1 MTDGEAGPYPADD
14 PPPLQP
20 RRPEPQECCDSG
32 CDPCV
37 FDLYAQAMEE
47 YEAALAAW
55 ERRRATRSTSE

>member
-1 MTDGEAGPYPADD
+1 VSDDATGLQPAAD
-14 PPPLQP
+14 PPPLEP
-20 RRPEPQECCDSG
+20 RRPESQECCDSG

-55 ERRRATRSTSE
+55 KLRQSGRGT